1 MKRSFSLIIS
11 FAVAAL
17 LLVACNSDDNLPV
30 DKTEVG
36 KIDKSKYTTLT
47 TVNDGM
53 TRSHYIINHTLN
65 NGADVWWQP
74 GDKLWLYILDNL
86 RIGSVTSN
94 LTTGSPT
101 AEFYFTYDFD
111 QPQYKVNYLGNQN
124 STDGY
129 FVTFGEYQW
138 QYPPNNTDHLQN
150 VGDCAEGTATRI
162 VQGQYT
168 VRMHRLPAYLCIMPY
183 CSDPDLR
190 TGAILKSVTITADNA
205 LRGKFD
211 VGRYGLFD
219 RTHAQGLG
227 NNINMVLNGGNG
239 FSVDN
244 ATEDQNRNAIFTVML
259 PGWHDLTI
267 EFYYTSPKFPGQ
279 TLCARRNIGN
289 REYKANSMTDV
300 VADIANYYG
309 ANNEYIAV
317 GGEVSLAKKRSGV
330 HVYADSTWNGL
341 LNNKMKK

>member
-17 LLVACNSDDNLPV
+17 LFVACSSDDNLPV

-124 STDGY
+124 SADGY

-138 QYPPNNTDHLQN
+138 QYPPNNTDHLQYN
-150 VGDCAEGTATRI
+150 GDCAEGTATRI

-244 ATEDQNRNAIFTVML
+244 ATMDQAKNAVYVVML
-259 PGWHDLTI
+259 PGWHNLTI

-279 TLCARRNIGN
+279 TLCARKNIGN
-289 REYKANSMTDV
+289 REYKANSMTDI
-300 VADIANYYG
+300 VADIANYYDADHQHINAG
-309 ANNEYIAV
+309 DNIATAKRYV
-317 GGEVSLAKKRSGV
+317 GLQIIE
-330 HVYADSTWNGL
+330 
-341 LNNKMKK
+341 NKDWK

>member
-124 STDGY
+124 SADGY

-138 QYPPNNTDHLQN
+138 QYPPNNTDHLQYN
-150 VGDCAEGTATRI
+150 GDCAEGTATRI

-244 ATEDQNRNAIFTVML
+244 ATMDQAKNAVYVVML
-259 PGWHDLTI
+259 PGWHNLTI
-267 EFYYTSPKFPGQ
+267 EFYYTSPKFPVQ
-279 TLCARRNIGN
+279 TLCARKNIGN
-289 REYKANSMTDV
+289 REYKANSMTDI
-300 VADIANYYG
+300 VADIANYYDADHQHINAG
-309 ANNEYIAV
+309 DNIATAKRYV
-317 GGEVSLAKKRSGV
+317 GLQIIE
-330 HVYADSTWNGL
+330 
-341 LNNKMKK
+341 NKDWK

>member
-94 LTTGSPT
+94 LTAISST

-124 STDGY
+124 SADGY

-138 QYPPNNTDHLQN
+138 QYPPNNTDHLQYN
-150 VGDCAEGTATRI
+150 GDCAEGTATRI

-244 ATEDQNRNAIFTVML
+244 ATMDQAKNAVYVVML
-259 PGWHDLTI
+259 PGWHNLTI

-279 TLCARRNIGN
+279 TLCARKNIGN
-289 REYKANSMTDV
+289 REYKANSMTDI
-300 VADIANYYG
+300 VADIANYYDADHQHINAG
-309 ANNEYIAV
+309 DNIATAKRYV
-317 GGEVSLAKKRSGV
+317 GLQIIE
-330 HVYADSTWNGL
+330 
-341 LNNKMKK
+341 NKDWK

>member
-17 LLVACNSDDNLPV
+17 LLVACSSDDNLPV

-138 QYPPNNTDHLQN
+138 QYPPNNTDHLQYN
-150 VGDCAEGTATRI
+150 GDCAEGTATRI

-244 ATEDQNRNAIFTVML
+244 ATMDQAKNAVYVVML
-259 PGWHDLTI
+259 PGWHNLTI

-279 TLCARRNIGN
+279 TLCARKNIGN
-289 REYKANSMTDV
+289 REYKANSMTDI
-300 VADIANYYG
+300 VADIANYYDADHQHINAG
-309 ANNEYIAV
+309 DNIATAKRYV
-317 GGEVSLAKKRSGV
+317 GLQIIE
-330 HVYADSTWNGL
+330 
-341 LNNKMKK
+341 NKDWK

>member
-1 MKRSFSLIIS
+1 MKRNIIQTIS

-17 LLVACNSDDNLPV
+17 FLTACGSDDNLSP
-30 DKTEVG
+30 DTTG
-36 KIDKSKYTTLT
+36 TGTIDKSKYTTFT
-47 TVNDGM
+47 SVNDGM
-53 TRSHYIINHTLN
+53 TRAHYILNHSLN
-65 NGADVWWQP
+65 TGADVWWQP

-111 QPQYKVNYLGNQN
+111 QPHYKVNYLGNQN

-150 VGDCAEGTATRI
+150 VGDCAEGTATR
-162 VQGQYT
+162 VAQGQYNVT
-168 VRMHRLPAYLCIMPY
+168 MHRLPAYLCIMPY

-219 RTHAQGLG
+219 RTHAENLG

-239 FSVDN
+239 FPVDN

-279 TLCARRNIGN
+279 TFCARRNIGN
-289 REYKANSMTDV
+289 REYKANSMTDI

-309 ANNEYIAV
+309 ANNEYITV
-317 GGEVSLAKKRSGV
+317 GDEVSLAKKQGTV
-330 HVYADSTWNGL
+330 QVYEDKTWNSM
-341 LNNKMKK
+341 LNQ

>member
-1 MKRSFSLIIS
+1 MKRNIIQTIS

-17 LLVACNSDDNLPV
+17 FLTACGDDSLSPST
-30 DKTEVG
+30 TETG
-36 KIDKSKYTTLT
+36 TIDKSKYTTFT
-47 TVNDGM
+47 SVNEGM
-53 TRSHYIINHTLN
+53 TRSHYILNHSLN
-65 NGADVWWQP
+65 TGADIWWQP

-94 LTTGSPT
+94 LTNVSAS

-111 QPQYKVNYLGNQN
+111 QPHYKVNYLGNQN

-129 FVTFGEYQW
+129 FVTFGENQW

-150 VGDCAEGTATRI
+150 VGDCAEGTATR
-162 VQGQYT
+162 VAQGQYNVT
-168 VRMHRLPAYLCIMPY
+168 LHRLPAYLCIMPY

-190 TGAILKSVTITADNA
+190 TGAILKGVTITADNA

-219 RTHAQGLG
+219 RTHAENLG

-239 FSVDN
+239 FPVDN

-259 PGWHDLTI
+259 PGWHTLTLT
-267 EFYYTSPKFPGQ
+267 FDFTSPK
-279 TLCARRNIGN
+279 
-289 REYKANSMTDV
+289 
-300 VADIANYYG
+300 
-309 ANNEYIAV
+309 
-317 GGEVSLAKKRSGV
+317 
-330 HVYADSTWNGL
+330 
-341 LNNKMKK
+341 